1 MTTSKGVWYVVLYL
15 CKLRERIIVYA
26 ILCVYHYDRD
36 VIFFDLKVKS
46 KLVWYTVVLVQN

>member
-1 MTTSKGVWYVVLYL
+1 MWYVVLYL